1 MSRKWPKVR
10 IFFQW
15 PTQWELQRSEV
26 ANSAEPRTFKGG
38 TTVAKKVAKKA
49 AKKAPAKKVAKK
61 ATAKKVAKKA
71 PAKKK
76 MSGSCC
82 CK

>member
-1 MSRKWPKVR
+1 
-10 IFFQW
+10 
-15 PTQWELQRSEV
+15 V

-49 AKKAPAKKVAKK
+49 VKKAPAKKVAKK

-76 MSGSCC
+76 MMSGSCC

>member
-1 MSRKWPKVR
+1 
-10 IFFQW
+10 
-15 PTQWELQRSEV
+15 V
-26 ANSAEPRTFKGG
+26 ANSAEPQTFKGG
-38 TTVAKKVAKKA
+38 TTVAKKAAKKV
-49 AKKAPAKKVAKK
+49 AKKAPAKKA
-61 ATAKKVAKKA
+61 AKKA